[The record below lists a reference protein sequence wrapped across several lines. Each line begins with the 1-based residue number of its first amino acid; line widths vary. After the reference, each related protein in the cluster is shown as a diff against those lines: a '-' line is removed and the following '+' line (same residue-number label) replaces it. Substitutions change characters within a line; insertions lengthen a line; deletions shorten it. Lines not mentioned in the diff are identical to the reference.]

1 VCSFGEHCNAF
12 FDYRLH
18 DSFSY
23 NSSPSKIDLTLFHW
37 LPIMDPLHKAE
48 AQADSLLL
56 AMVKVGRDP
65 MFPVKM

>member
-1 VCSFGEHCNAF
+1 
-12 FDYRLH
+12 
-18 DSFSY
+18 
-23 NSSPSKIDLTLFHW
+23 LTLFHW